1 MRDYWGVSLLLL
13 EMEFYLWCEEIV
25 EYDYIC
31 YDYFIGFSD
40 KSSSG
45 WGNVQKKHIANLLRV
60 GETHEIAFK
69 GWSVILCF
77 LTIYKIGIW
86 REIKFDYSLNEER

>member
-31 YDYFIGFSD
+31 YDYFNKFIMVFVIN
-40 KSSSG
+40 KHKWINIQFV
-45 WGNVQKKHIANLLRV
+45 WG
-60 GETHEIAFK
+60 
-69 GWSVILCF
+69 
-77 LTIYKIGIW
+77 
-86 REIKFDYSLNEER
+86 

>member
-1 MRDYWGVSLLLL
+1 MLL
-13 EMEFYLWCEEIV
+13 EMDFSLWSKEIV

-45 WGNVQKKHIANLLRV
+45 WGNVQKSILQIYCMEEKN
-60 GETHEIAFK
+60 EIHQ
-69 GWSVILCF
+69 
-77 LTIYKIGIW
+77 
-86 REIKFDYSLNEER
+86 NQ